1 MQLAGAEK
9 LGTAFHWRTLELVA
23 AGRVLMVVGDGLRS
37 LFLPLGN
44 HVV

>member
-1 MQLAGAEK
+1 MQLAGVEK
-9 LGTAFHWRTLELVA
+9 LITTFHWRTLKLVA